1 MLSIMKLITTIK
13 TNIYKEEEEEEQEQQ
28 YKKEE
33 YGPDLEAGEGTYID
47 TTNRINDTTNDTTR
61 TIYTIYTI
69 NTINKYE
76 YNDYDLEIGGNSFY

>member
-13 TNIYKEEEEEEQEQQ
+13 TIIYKEEEEEEQQ

-61 TIYTIYTI
+61 TIYTI